1 MKLYNTMSK
10 RKEELEPITP
20 GQVNMYVCGPTVYNL
35 IHIGNARPMIVF
47 DTVRR
52 YMEHKGLKVNYVSNF
67 TDVDDKIIKAA
78 NEEGVD
84 SAVISER
91 YIAECKKDMESLNVR
106 PATVHPKATEEID
119 GMIEM
124 ISMLIDKGY
133 AYVAD
138 DGTVYYRTRKF
149 KDYGK
154 LSHKNLDDL
163 QGGMRSLLVS
173 GEDQKEDPL
182 DFVLWKP
189 KKEGEPYW
197 ESPWCEGRP
206 GWHIECSV
214 MSKKYLGDEID
225 IHAGGE
231 DLIFP
236 HHENEIAQ
244 SEAANDSIFSKYWMH
259 NAFLNIDGSKM
270 SKSAGN
276 FFTVRDI
283 IAKYDPQV
291 LRFFMLSAHY
301 RTPLN
306 FSDEI
311 MAQAKNGYERIV
323 TAMSNLNYMIEQAKD
338 GSDISSEEQELI
350 DKAHE
355 YETRFDEAMD
365 DDFNTADAISVI
377 FELVKFINSN
387 TPEGSSAQ
395 FLKALKKQLL
405 TLTDVC
411 GLIVEK
417 KEELLD
423 ADIET
428 LIQARQDARKAK
440 DFARADEIR
449 QELLDKGIILEDTRE
464 GVKWKRA

>member
-1 MKLYNTMSK
+1 MKIYNTLTK
-10 RKEELEPITP
+10 KKEEFVPITP
-20 GQVNMYVCGPTVYNL
+20 GEVKMYVCGPTVYNL

-52 YMEHKGLKVNYVSNF
+52 YFEHKGYQVNYVSNF
-67 TDVDDKIIKAA
+67 TDVDDKIIKKAI
-78 NEEGVD
+78 EEGVD
-84 SAVISER
+84 ADVISER

-106 PATVHPKATEEID
+106 PATVHPQATQEIC
-119 GMIEM
+119 GMLEM
-124 ISMLIDKGY
+124 IQKLIDDGH

-138 DGTVYYRTRKF
+138 DGTVYYRVRSF
-149 KDYGK
+149 RDYGK

-163 QGGMRSLLVS
+163 EGGKRSLLVS

-197 ESPWCEGRP
+197 ESPWCNGRP

-244 SEAANDSIFSKYWMH
+244 SEAANGKPFARYWMH
-259 NAFLNIDGSKM
+259 NAFLNIDNRKM

-283 IAKYDPQV
+283 ISKYDPQV

-301 RTPLN
+301 RSPLN
-306 FSDEI
+306 FSAEL
-311 MAQAKNGYERIV
+311 MEAAKNGLERIL
-323 TAMSNLNYMIEQAKD
+323 TAVSNLNFLLSKAEDREMTEAEKKLLEEAKVYT
-338 GSDISSEEQELI
+338 
-350 DKAHE
+350 A
-355 YETRFDEAMD
+355 RFDEAMD
-365 DDFNTADAISVI
+365 DDFNTADAIAAI
-377 FELVKFINSN
+377 FELVKFINTN
-387 TPEGSSAQ
+387 TDGESS
-395 FLKALKKQLL
+395 KAYLSALHEQIRELS
-405 TLTDVC
+405 DVC
-411 GLIVEK
+411 GLIVDQ
-417 KEELLD
+417 KEEMLD
-423 ADIET
+423 ADIEK
-428 LIQARQDARKAK
+428 LIEERQAARKAK
-440 DFARADEIR
+440 DFARADAIR
-449 QELLDKGIILEDTRE
+449 NELLEKGIVLEDTRE